1 MSRRTVSTAIA
12 TVAVLLLTMIA
23 ASSRSTP
30 LWDSPTVDRDRSVDP
45 IEVVDEGAP
54 TTQPKPEEEMK
65 DPSDHWIVQVIAVV
79 ITAGFLMVALAVIA
93 TWWPS
98 TWRARRRRRSGE
110 MTDELADVA
119 DAVVRV
125 DAVAARR
132 ALAEGTPRNAIVG
145 CWMQLERDAAEA
157 GLARLESET
166 SAEYVERVVE
176 GSSVDPG
183 PIRELSALFRE
194 ARFSDHALDE
204 GHRQRAVGALGRVEA
219 ALRIGE
225 RAMS

>member
-1 MSRRTVSTAIA
+1 
-12 TVAVLLLTMIA
+12 
-23 ASSRSTP
+23 
-30 LWDSPTVDRDRSVDP
+30 
-45 IEVVDEGAP
+45 
-54 TTQPKPEEEMK
+54 
-65 DPSDHWIVQVIAVV
+65 
-79 ITAGFLMVALAVIA
+79 
-93 TWWPS
+93 
-98 TWRARRRRRSGE
+98 
-110 MTDELADVA
+110 
-119 DAVVRV
+119 
-125 DAVAARR
+125 
-132 ALAEGTPRNAIVG
+132 
-145 CWMQLERDAAEA
+145 MQLERDAAEA

-204 GHRQRAVGALGRVEA
+204 GHRQRAVDALGRVEA